1 MAEVTYRPAHVKGEV
16 RIPPS
21 KSAAHRALLSAALC
35 KTPCRV
41 GPIDHSADMEAT
53 LNGVCAM
60 GGTVKAEENGVLCIA
75 PGTAPQSVT
84 VDCGES
90 GSTLRFLVPVFAALG
105 IEATFVGHGRLPER
119 PIGVYTDLLPQHGV
133 TVETAGG
140 LPFHIT
146 GKLQSGDFRVPGN
159 ISSQFITGLLFA
171 LPLLKNDSTVTL
183 TTPLESKGYIDL
195 TIEVLAGFGVK
206 IEETETGWHIS
217 GGQTYRA
224 EHYTVEGDWSQAA
237 FFLSEAAVSGGPI
250 CLLGLSETSLQ
261 GDKACVHLWRQFG
274 LSVTEENGVYVAENK
289 NIDKPYRGLHGI
301 AINAAQIPDM
311 VPALAVTAAFAEGE
325 TVISHAERLH
335 LKECDRLLAM
345 EAALKNLGADIK
357 AVPDGL
363 IIHGKPALTGGK
375 AEGMNDHRVVM
386 ALAAAGCA
394 CTVTVTDAESIKKS
408 YPGFFR
414 DHKHLGGIADGIDLG

>member
-1 MAEVTYRPAHVKGEV
+1 
-16 RIPPS
+16 
-21 KSAAHRALLSAALC
+21 
-35 KTPCRV
+35 
-41 GPIDHSADMEAT
+41 
-53 LNGVCAM
+53 M

-84 VDCGES
+84 VDWRRI
-90 GSTLRFLVPVFAALG
+90 RFHAALSHPRFRRPRHRSDVCRSRS
-105 IEATFVGHGRLPER
+105 ASRAPYRRLHRPSAAARRNGR
-119 PIGVYTDLLPQHGV
+119 DC
-133 TVETAGG
+133 GG

-171 LPLLKNDSTVTL
+171 LPLLKKDSTVTL

-250 CLLGLSETSLQ
+250 RLLGLSETSLQ

-289 NIDKPYRGLHGI
+289 NTDKPYRGLHGI

>member
-90 GSTLRFLVPVFAALG
+90 GSTLRFLIPVFAALG

-171 LPLLKNDSTVTL
+171 LPLLKKDSTVTL

-217 GGQTYRA
+217 GG
-224 EHYTVEGDWSQAA
+224 
-237 FFLSEAAVSGGPI
+237 PI
-250 CLLGLSETSLQ
+250 RLLGLSETSLQ

-301 AINAAQIPDM
+301 AIDAAQIPDM

>member
-1 MAEVTYRPAHVKGEV
+1 M
-16 RIPPS
+16 
-21 KSAAHRALLSAALC
+21 
-35 KTPCRV
+35 
-41 GPIDHSADMEAT
+41 
-53 LNGVCAM
+53 
-60 GGTVKAEENGVLCIA
+60 
-75 PGTAPQSVT
+75 
-84 VDCGES
+84 
-90 GSTLRFLVPVFAALG
+90 
-105 IEATFVGHGRLPER
+105 
-119 PIGVYTDLLPQHGV
+119 
-133 TVETAGG
+133 
-140 LPFHIT
+140 
-146 GKLQSGDFRVPGN
+146 
-159 ISSQFITGLLFA
+159 
-171 LPLLKNDSTVTL
+171 
-183 TTPLESKGYIDL
+183 

-224 EHYTVEGDWSQAA
+224 DHYTVEGDWSQAA

-250 CLLGLSETSLQ
+250 RLLGLSETSLQ

-345 EAALKNLGADIK
+345 EAALKKLGADIK

-363 IIHGKPALTGGK
+363 IIHGKSALTGGK

-394 CTVTVTDAESIKKS
+394 CAVTVTDAESIKKS

>member
-90 GSTLRFLVPVFAALG
+90 GSTLRFLIPVFAALG
-105 IEATFVGHGRLPER
+105 IEATFVGRGRLPER

-171 LPLLKNDSTVTL
+171 LPLLKKDSTVTL

-206 IEETETGWHIS
+206 IEETETGWH
-217 GGQTYRA
+217 
-224 EHYTVEGDWSQAA
+224 
-237 FFLSEAAVSGGPI
+237 VSGGPI
-250 CLLGLSETSLQ
+250 RLLGLSETSLQ

>member
-90 GSTLRFLVPVFAALG
+90 GSTLRFLIPVFAALG

-217 GGQTYRA
+217 GG
-224 EHYTVEGDWSQAA
+224 
-237 FFLSEAAVSGGPI
+237 PI
-250 CLLGLSETSLQ
+250 RLLGLSETSLQ